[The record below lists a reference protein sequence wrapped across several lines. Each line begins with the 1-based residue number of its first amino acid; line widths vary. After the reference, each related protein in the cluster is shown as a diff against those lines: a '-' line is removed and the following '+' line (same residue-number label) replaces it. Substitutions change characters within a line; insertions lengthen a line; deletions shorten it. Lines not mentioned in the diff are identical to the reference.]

1 MGTRLGQEACPAR
14 ALDASGSGGI
24 GAAAADS
31 VSAAPRALRRTAGVA
46 LARAVLFGSAA
57 ASVQGKEVIG
67 GTVDA
72 ASPPG
77 FAQCPE
83 RSAMLT
89 QNLLEST
96 MLLCF
101 GVAWP
106 LANLRMMRSKQT
118 EGKGMGFTLIILI
131 GYVAGAAAKWVSAE
145 AGQAIPGVFWLY
157 AINAGSV
164 MMNLALQLYFG
175 QQRWGRVKWPITATT

>member
-1 MGTRLGQEACPAR
+1 
-14 ALDASGSGGI
+14 
-24 GAAAADS
+24 
-31 VSAAPRALRRTAGVA
+31 
-46 LARAVLFGSAA
+46 
-57 ASVQGKEVIG
+57 
-67 GTVDA
+67 
-72 ASPPG
+72 
-77 FAQCPE
+77 
-83 RSAMLT
+83 MLT

-131 GYVAGAAAKWVSAE
+131 GYVAGAAAKCVSAE